1 LDKRIWLLTGNPGVG
16 KTTVMLKVVEGL
28 KINGYNVGGMI
39 SREVR
44 SLGERVGFEVLD
56 LSSGKRG
63 WLAHVN
69 QPSGPRIGKY
79 RVNLND
85 LDNVGAEAIVRGV
98 EGSDFVCVDEIGP
111 MELLSEKFKEAVR
124 RAVKSEKLLIGIV
137 HWRAKDR
144 LIDEAKAR
152 EDAEI
157 IVVTNDNRNKLHEY
171 VLEKAMECLKIK
183 K

>member
-1 LDKRIWLLTGNPGVG
+1 LDKRIWLLTGNPSVG

-44 SLGERVGFEVLD
+44 SRGERVGFEVLD
-56 LSSGKRG
+56 LNSGRLG
-63 WLAHVN
+63 WLAHMN

-79 RVNLND
+79 SVNLND

-98 EGSDFVCVDEIGP
+98 EGSDVVCVDEIGP
-111 MELLSEKFKEAVR
+111 MELFSEKFREAVR
-124 RAVKSEKLLIGIV
+124 QAVKSQKLLIGIV
-137 HWRAKDR
+137 HWRTKNW
-144 LIDEAKAR
+144 LIDEVKAR

-157 IVVTNDNRNKLHEY
+157 IVVTDKNRNKLHEY
-171 VLEKAMECLKIK
+171 VLEKAMECLRTK
-183 K
+183 